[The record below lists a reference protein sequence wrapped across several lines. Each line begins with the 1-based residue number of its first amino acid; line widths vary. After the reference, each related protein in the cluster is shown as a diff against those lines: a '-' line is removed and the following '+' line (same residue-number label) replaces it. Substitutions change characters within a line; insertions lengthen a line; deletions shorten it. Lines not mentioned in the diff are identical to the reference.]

1 MKKLFNVID
10 YQRQIFEIPEPKK
23 PVGLS

>member
-1 MKKLFNVID
+1 MKRLFNVID
-10 YQRQIFEIPEPKK
+10 YQGQIFEIPEPKK